1 MNSPDC
7 RGILNINKPADITSR
22 RVVDVVQRFVRPA
35 KVGHGGT
42 LDPLATGVVVVCIGA
57 ATRLITYVQQGRKE
71 YRAQFRLGCRSNTDD
86 ITGEVESVAYSTQ
99 PTAAAVAQALQN
111 YVGEIDQVPPQFSA
125 VHIDGRRAYK
135 MARAGKT
142 VDIPARPVHVY
153 RIDVLN
159 YAFPELE
166 VEIECGSGTYIRS
179 IGRDMG
185 EELGCGAVMTQLE
198 RTRVGDYRLD
208 SAVELDALSRE
219 SLPAA
224 LLPPLSAVA
233 HLPRYECSE
242 ADLENIQHG
251 RAIHVAQ
258 PVTDD
263 SAATVAIS
271 APDGR
276 LAAIATY
283 KDDML
288 APKNVFLQ

>member
-22 RVVDVVQRFVRPA
+22 RVVDVVQRIVRPA

-57 ATRLITYVQQGRKE
+57 ATRLISYVQQGRKE
-71 YRAQFRLGCRSNTDD
+71 YRAQFRLGLRSNTDD
-86 ITGEVESVAYSTQ
+86 ITGEVESVEDSTQ

-142 VDIPARPVHVY
+142 LDIPARPVQVY
-153 RIDVLN
+153 RIEILN
-159 YAFPELE
+159 YSFPELE

-208 SAVELDALSRE
+208 SAVELDSLSRE
-219 SLPAA
+219 S
-224 LLPPLSAVA
+224 AVS
-233 HLPRYECSE
+233 HLPRYACSE
-242 ADLENIQHG
+242 ADMENIQHG

-258 PVTDD
+258 PMTDD
-263 SAATVAIS
+263 SAAAVAIT

-283 KDDML
+283 KDEML
-288 APKNVFLQ
+288 APKNVFK

>member
-1 MNSPDC
+1 MNSPDY

-22 RVVDVVQRFVRPA
+22 RVVDVVQRIVRPA

-57 ATRLITYVQQGRKE
+57 ATRLISYVQQGRKE
-71 YRAQFRLGCRSNTDD
+71 YRAQFRLGLRSNTDD
-86 ITGEVESVAYSTQ
+86 ITGEVETVEDSTQ

-111 YVGEIDQVPPQFSA
+111 YVGEINQVPPQFSA

-142 VDIPARPVHVY
+142 LDIPARPVQVY
-153 RIDVLN
+153 RIDILN
-159 YAFPELE
+159 YTFPELE

-208 SAVELDALSRE
+208 SAVELDSLSRE
-219 SLPAA
+219 SLSAA

-233 HLPRYECSE
+233 HLPLYACSE
-242 ADLENIQHG
+242 ADMENIQHG

-258 PVTDD
+258 PMSDD
-263 SAATVAIS
+263 SAATVAIT

-283 KDDML
+283 KDEML
-288 APKNVFLQ
+288 APKNVFK

>member
-7 RGILNINKPADITSR
+7 CGILNINKPADITSR

-71 YRAQFRLGCRSNTDD
+71 YRAQFRLGLRSNTDD
-86 ITGEVESVAYSTQ
+86 ITGEVETVEDSTP
-99 PTAAAVAQALQN
+99 PTAAAVAQALRK

-142 VDIPARPVHVY
+142 LDIPARPVHVY
-153 RIDVLN
+153 RIDILN
-159 YAFPELE
+159 YTFPELE

-208 SAVELDALSRE
+208 AAVDLDSLSRE

-224 LLPPLSAVA
+224 LLPPLSAVT

-242 ADLENIQHG
+242 DDMENIQHG

-258 PVTDD
+258 PMPDD
-263 SAATVAIS
+263 SAAAVAIT

-276 LAAIATY
+276 LAAIATF
-283 KDDML
+283 KDEML
-288 APKNVFLQ
+288 APKNVFKQ

>member
-22 RVVDVVQRFVRPA
+22 RVVDVVQRIVRPA

-57 ATRLITYVQQGRKE
+57 ATRLISYVQQGRKE
-71 YRAQFRLGCRSNTDD
+71 YRAQFRLGLRSNTDD
-86 ITGEVESVAYSTQ
+86 ITGEVESVEDSTQ

-142 VDIPARPVHVY
+142 LDIPARPVQVY
-153 RIDVLN
+153 RIEILN
-159 YAFPELE
+159 YSFPELE

-208 SAVELDALSRE
+208 SAVELDSLSRE
-219 SLPAA
+219 SLSAA
-224 LLPPLSAVA
+224 LLPPLSAVS
-233 HLPRYECSE
+233 HLPRYACSE
-242 ADLENIQHG
+242 ADMENIQHG

-258 PVTDD
+258 PMTDD
-263 SAATVAIS
+263 SAAAVAIT

-283 KDDML
+283 KDEML
-288 APKNVFLQ
+288 APKNVFK

>member
-22 RVVDVVQRFVRPA
+22 RVVDVVQRIVRPA

-57 ATRLITYVQQGRKE
+57 ATRLISYVQQGRKE
-71 YRAQFRLGCRSNTDD
+71 YRAQFRLGLRSNTDD
-86 ITGEVESVAYSTQ
+86 ITGEVESVEYSEQ
-99 PTAAAVAQALQN
+99 PTAAEVAQALRN

-142 VDIPARPVHVY
+142 LDIPARPVHVY
-153 RIDVLN
+153 RIDILN

-208 SAVELDALSRE
+208 AAVELDALSRE
-219 SLPAA
+219 SLSAA

-233 HLPRYECSE
+233 HLPRYAGSE
-242 ADLENIQHG
+242 ADMENIQHG
-251 RAIHVAQ
+251 RAIQVVQ
-258 PVTDD
+258 PMADD
-263 SAATVAIS
+263 SAATVAIT

-276 LAAIATY
+276 LAAIATCE
-283 KDDML
+283 DGIL
-288 APKNVFLQ
+288 APKNVFLH